1 LYEVCICFQDK
12 NAYIGNIDTR
22 LWVRSKNCEPKYIRR
37 NYTMPT
43 LNFDQLVSRYGE
55 LLAWQCLAEIERAA
69 RLRPQQEIADPEIRL
84 ANALRT
90 QDDMILA
97 A

>member
-1 LYEVCICFQDK
+1 MGKKQNYGT
-12 NAYIGNIDTR
+12 AY
-22 LWVRSKNCEPKYIRR
+22 RR
-37 NYTMPT
+37 RKCTMPT

-69 RLRPQQEIADPEIRL
+69 LLRPQQEIADPEIRL
-84 ANALRT
+84 ANALRR